1 MSATRAVTRMRVL
14 LGTMLAVS
22 FLAFAAPAVAASA
35 DDFKAA
41 LAKAEAANKR
51 AGEIK
56 NQWTTTAQSIAAAK
70 KAADGGNFDE
80 ATALAQHAEALA
92 NASIAQAKEQETLWR
107 DAVIK

>member
-1 MSATRAVTRMRVL
+1 MSRVMARL
-14 LGTMLAVS
+14 LRLALAAS
-22 FLAFAAPAVAASA
+22 FVALAGSAFAASA

-56 NQWTTTAQSIAAAK
+56 NQWTPTAQTIAAAK
-70 KAADGGNFDE
+70 KAAEGGNFDE
-80 ATALAQHAEALA
+80 GTALAQHAEALA